1 MLTYFVHRQ
10 IKGEIGS
17 FQPDGDM
24 GDYVYQHQLGQYY
37 NDIRELKDK
46 IEKNTYDL
54 ENNSDYDTYARI
66 FIGVSTLV
74 ITALITL
81 SKFKGNIRNLKKGAV
96 RIPMITFPPQQT
108 QGLSGPTGPTY
119 NPNICPY

>member
-46 IEKNTYDL
+46 VEKNTYDL
-54 ENNSDYDTYARI
+54 DNNSDYDTYARI
-66 FIGVSTLV
+66 FIGVSTMI
-74 ITALITL
+74 ITVLITL
-81 SKFKGNIRNLKKGAV
+81 CKFKGNLWNLNLGAV
-96 RIPMITFPPQQT
+96 RIPTI
-108 QGLSGPTGPTY
+108 
-119 NPNICPY
+119 